1 MLGKEAIFK
10 IKLSI
15 NGLVS
20 LCFFNAVQKSNLR
33 GLGEVL
39 GRYVVE
45 LERWRFGLDL
55 IWNSS

>member
-10 IKLSI
+10 IRLSI
-15 NGLVS
+15 NALVS
-20 LCFFNAVQKSNLR
+20 LCFFNAVQRSNLR
-33 GLGEVL
+33 VLGEVL

-55 IWNSS
+55 I